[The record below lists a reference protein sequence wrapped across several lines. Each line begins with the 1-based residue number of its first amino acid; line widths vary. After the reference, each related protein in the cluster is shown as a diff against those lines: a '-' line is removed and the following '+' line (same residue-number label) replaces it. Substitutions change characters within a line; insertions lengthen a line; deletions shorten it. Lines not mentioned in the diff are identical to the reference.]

1 MENLRYFL
9 VKYEFRVLVY
19 IGYQFRVRIKQGYL
33 SGGVGYV
40 INRIVFEMI
49 NVEGFDVLGRC
60 DVFGKDEDFDIGRCF
75 AKIGVKIYFIVDI

>member
-1 MENLRYFL
+1 M
-9 VKYEFRVLVY
+9 
-19 IGYQFRVRIKQGYL
+19 

-40 INRIVFEMI
+40 INRRVFEMI